1 MKHDRPNNGH
11 QRLDRK
17 ALQLC
22 SQVRYALEYAI
33 NSVMQG
39 EYGLTVLEVV
49 PAPNTSHLLVLVQ
62 SLEELSFDKTMRLEA
77 ELNSHVN
84 ALRAAVSESIH
95 RRKTPG
101 LFPSNCAWL
110 AKALLKRNVTRCQAR
125 MVLSPVNELV
135 GKSRCEHVCRGGA
148 KLLPKPSI
156 AKLWSYKGFS

>member
-1 MKHDRPNNGH
+1 MKHSRPNNGQ

-33 NSVMQG
+33 NAVMQG
-39 EYGLTVLEVV
+39 EYGLTVLDVV

-62 SLEELSFDKTMRLEA
+62 SLEEMSFDKSMLLES
-77 ELNSHVN
+77 ELNAHVH

-101 LFPSNCAWL
+101 LSFQIVP
-110 AKALLKRNVTRCQAR
+110 
-125 MVLSPVNELV
+125 
-135 GKSRCEHVCRGGA
+135 G
-148 KLLPKPSI
+148 LPNRPD
-156 AKLWSYKGFS
+156 